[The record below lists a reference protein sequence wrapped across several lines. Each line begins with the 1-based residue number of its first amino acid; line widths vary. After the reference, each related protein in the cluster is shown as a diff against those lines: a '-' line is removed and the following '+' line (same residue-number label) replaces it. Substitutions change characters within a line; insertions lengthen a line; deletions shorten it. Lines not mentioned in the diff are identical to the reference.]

1 MAFDLNALAAYTQE
15 NEKELVLSTLFTPK
29 TLDIIRKEGTV
40 LTKVSTS
47 IQLNELDTDAVFQAG
62 GGCGFNASG
71 TTAISRR
78 LLTVGAIK
86 VHESLC
92 PKDLKTKY
100 TQLLM
105 SEGSQPETF
114 PFEQKYT
121 DRKVAKIGKQLEI
134 AVWQGDTGSGNV
146 NLNKFDGLVKII
158 DAAGLNVASTASPVA
173 ANAQKTTGTITSA
186 TNSTTVTGVGTKF
199 LLEVSAGDKIYSG
212 SVLIGTVTSV
222 ASDTSLTLT
231 ANAAAAV
238 SGAAF
243 VVVHATS
250 KFIAAPILASAG
262 ITSSNVRSI
271 MTGVWQSIPAD
282 VKGQD
287 DVRIFCG
294 WDVYETYIGAL
305 IDANLFAYTAE
316 SDKQKAGEIMIPG
329 TMYKLTAV
337 HGLNGTNRIYAMRSS
352 NMALG
357 TDMNEE
363 EYKFELFFAKEADQV
378 RFMAEWKTG
387 VQVYFPNEV
396 VQFLGA

>member
-1 MAFDLNALAAYTQE
+1 MAFNLDALAAYTQE
-15 NEKELVLSTLFTPK
+15 NEKELVLSTIFTPK
-29 TLDIIRKEGTV
+29 TLDLIRKEGTV

-47 IQLNELDTDAVFQAG
+47 IQLNELETDAVFQAG

-78 LLTVGAIK
+78 TLTVGPIK

-92 PKDLKTKY
+92 TKQLKEKY

-105 SEGSQPETF
+105 SEGSQPENF

-121 DRKVAKIGKQLEI
+121 DRKVAKIGRQLEI
-134 AVWQGDTGSGNV
+134 ASWQGDTGSGNV

-158 DAAGLNVASTASPVA
+158 DNAGLNVANSASPVA
-173 ANAQKTTGTITSA
+173 VNAQRTTGTITAA
-186 TNSTTVTGVGTKF
+186 TNSATVTGVGTKF
-199 LLEVSAGDKIYSG
+199 LLEVSAGDKLYHNST
-212 SVLIGTVTSV
+212 LLGTVSSV
-222 ASDTSLTLT
+222 ASDTSLTLA
-231 ANAAAAV
+231 ANSAAAV
-238 SGAAF
+238 TAQAF
-243 VVVHATS
+243 LVVHSTS
-250 KFIAAPILASAG
+250 RFIASPILASAG
-262 ITSSNVRSI
+262 ITASNVRSI

-316 SDKQKAGEIMIPG
+316 NDKQKSGEIMIPG

-337 HGLNGTNRIYAMRSS
+337 HGLNGTNRIYAMRTS

-363 EYKFELFFAKEADQV
+363 EFKFELFFAKEADQV

-387 VQVYFPNEV
+387 VQVYFPNEI